1 MTRPL
6 LLDTCALVWI
16 AAGETIGD
24 AARAAVE
31 AAAEAADGLA
41 VSPITTWEIG
51 LLVSRGRLTLTASPH
66 AWVDAILARPE
77 VALAGLSPDILIASS
92 FLPGAPPCDPA
103 DRIIIATA
111 RAHRMR
117 VVTRDRLILAYA
129 EAGHVEAI
137 AC

>member
-16 AAGETIGD
+16 AAGAAISD
-24 AARAAVE
+24 AARGAVE
-31 AAAEAADGLA
+31 AASKGSAGLA

-51 LLVSRGRLTLTASPH
+51 LLVARGRLTLTASPR
-66 AWVDAILARPE
+66 AWVDAILRRPE
-77 VALAGLSPDILIASS
+77 TALAAMSTDILIDSS
-92 FLPGAPPCDPA
+92 FLPGAPPRDPA

-111 RAHRMR
+111 RAHAMR
-117 VVTRDRLILAYA
+117 VVTRDRLILDYA
-129 EAGHVEAI
+129 DAGHVEAI